1 MASIGRFPSHDAPFC
16 RPEAKPKDL
25 TPATY
30 SVSMARVWSFGEV
43 LRLRLRTTERGK
55 READARVRTRMVD
68 SGQAGYDGPVMNDLP
83 IPDSR
88 PPSSGLEKIL
98 ARARELFARNGL
110 KDSRSSLLSECSRE
124 KSNICFPRE
133 EIVLCCFSICFT
145 GIDRRRVIFPFQTI
159 TL

>member
-83 IPDSR
+83 IPDSC
-88 PPSSGLEKIL
+88 
-98 ARARELFARNGL
+98 RAVIQIGKN
-110 KDSRSSLLSECSRE
+110 
-124 KSNICFPRE
+124 PRE
-133 EIVLCCFSICFT
+133 EIVLCRFFFIS
-145 GIDRRRVIFPFQTI
+145 
-159 TL
+159 